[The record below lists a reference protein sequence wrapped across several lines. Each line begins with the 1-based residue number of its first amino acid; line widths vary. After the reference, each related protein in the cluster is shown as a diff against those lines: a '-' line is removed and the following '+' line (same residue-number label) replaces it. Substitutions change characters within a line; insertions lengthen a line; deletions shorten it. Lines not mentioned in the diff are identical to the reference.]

1 MRIVLQIKDG
11 KIIKEWDCTV
21 SDIGRKTGISGSTI
35 ASVLNENRPYAKSA
49 GGFVWKYKE

>member
-1 MRIVLQIKDG
+1 MIVLQIKDG
-11 KIIKEWDCTV
+11 KVIEEWCCSI